1 MEFAPYLLNIAV
13 IHLLMAMVPGPNTVV
28 VGYCSAAISR
38 EAGFKASVGIVLASL
53 VWVSFSLFGVG
64 LLLMQAGQLFT
75 AMRIA
80 GAFYLIYVG
89 VRMLRPQGPKND
101 GSPPHGIS
109 SRSPFLAGFLT
120 TLSNPKSAVFWT
132 SVFTL
137 VLPASAP
144 GWFYASILVVVAAQA
159 SLWYGAVAL
168 TLSTRVSRRYYERLA
183 QTLTRLAGGC
193 MLFFG
198 LKLANE
204 LRLELARRAL

>member
-1 MEFAPYLLNIAV
+1 MEFVPYLFNIAV
-13 IHLLMAMVPGPNTVV
+13 IHILMAMVPGPNTVV

-38 EAGFKASVGIVLASL
+38 EAGLKASAGIVLASL

-80 GAFYLIYVG
+80 GAGYLVYVG
-89 VRMLRPQGPKND
+89 FRMLRPQSAGT
-101 GSPPHGIS
+101 GRSPPHGIN

-144 GWFYASILVVVAAQA
+144 SWFYASILFVVAAQA

-168 TLSTRVSRRYYERLA
+168 TLSTHVSRRYYERLA
-183 QTLTRLAGGC
+183 GALTRLAGGC

-204 LRLELARRAL
+204 LRLELVRRAV